1 MHTGDSPSGKAPGSG
16 SPIGGLFAWLVI
28 RIEHPSEAF
37 GVKIACGNLQGD
49 VTDELC
55 SSARLAGSR
64 NVTESSTSL
73 KHNQHRTPLLEFF

>member
-16 SPIGGLFAWLVI
+16 PGIRGFESLIPSHAKSSPIGGLFAWLVI

-37 GVKIACGNLQGD
+37 RVKIACGNLQGD

-55 SSARLAGSR
+55 SSARLARSC
-64 NVTESSTSL
+64 
-73 KHNQHRTPLLEFF
+73 